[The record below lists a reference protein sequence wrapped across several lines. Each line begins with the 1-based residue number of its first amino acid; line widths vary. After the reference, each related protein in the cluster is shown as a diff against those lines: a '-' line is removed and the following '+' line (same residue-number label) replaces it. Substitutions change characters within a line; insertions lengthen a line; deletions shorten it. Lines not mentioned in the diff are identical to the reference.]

1 MLYTSEMAS
10 ILIKDVPLDLHERL
24 REAAA
29 RDHRSVNKEVI
40 ALLEMALD
48 GAALDRS
55 TVTLPP
61 PLQAGF
67 RLNSD
72 WLERAIADGRE

>member
-10 ILIKDVPLDLHERL
+10 ILIKDVPVALHERL

-29 RDHRSVNKEVI
+29 RDHRSLNKEVI
-40 ALLEMALD
+40 ALLE
-48 GAALDRS
+48 AALDRAGA
-55 TVTLPP
+55 TLPP
-61 PLQAGF
+61 PLRAGF

-72 WLERAIADGRE
+72 WLEQAVADGRE

>member
-1 MLYTSEMAS
+1 MIYTSEMAS
-10 ILIKDVPLDLHERL
+10 ILIKDVPLALHERL

-29 RDHRSVNKEVI
+29 RDHRSVNKEII
-40 ALLEMALD
+40 ALLEV
-48 GAALDRS
+48 ALDRS
-55 TVTLPP
+55 ASVLPP

-72 WLERAIADGRE
+72 WLERAVAEGRE